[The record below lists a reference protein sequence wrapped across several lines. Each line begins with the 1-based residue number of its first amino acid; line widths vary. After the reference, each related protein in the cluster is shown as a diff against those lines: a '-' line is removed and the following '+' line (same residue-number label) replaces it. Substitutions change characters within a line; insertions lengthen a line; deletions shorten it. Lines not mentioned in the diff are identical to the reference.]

1 MNMWQKENKNTT
13 NQRCGEV
20 EPLLLLSVA
29 GGELAA
35 AEQETLASHIAQCAD
50 CSAALDRE
58 KELVAIFADHR
69 EHPDASLLASCRAS
83 LEDALDREEEGS
95 WLQRA
100 LGAWIPA
107 NWLSPQPAWSA
118 AVLLVIGFSVGM
130 LGPRLLLHR
139 GAGLAADSVA
149 GNSGDLSASTTAVAS
164 NESASGPSN
173 SAPSMLDFHTA
184 NVAGMNVFP
193 SIGDNPAEVQ
203 FRLKAQEPAT
213 VQGTV
218 NDDNVKGVL
227 LHILG
232 GNEAF
237 CPDMR
242 LQAVDLLR
250 TRNNDPEVR
259 QALCHAVH
267 TDQNAAVRLKALEA
281 LNGSEPQ
288 DIVRQTLLDALVDD
302 HNPGVRVEAI
312 NELREMAAKGQVV
325 SDDHMVSVLRDRMDR
340 DPSTYIRLQSAAA
353 IRDLGPGH

>member
-1 MNMWQKENKNTT
+1 MHMWHKKDKNAA
-13 NQRCGEV
+13 NRQCGEV

-29 GGELAA
+29 GEELAA
-35 AEQETLASHIAQCAD
+35 VEQETLASHIAQCAD
-50 CSAALDRE
+50 CSATLDRE
-58 KELVAIFADHR
+58 KELLAVFADHR
-69 EHPDASLLASCRAS
+69 QQPDAALLASCRAS
-83 LEDALDREEEGS
+83 LEDALDREEEGG
-95 WLQRA
+95 WLRRA
-100 LGAWIPA
+100 LGAWIPS
-107 NWLSPQPAWSA
+107 NWMSPEPAWSA
-118 AVLLVIGFSVGM
+118 AVLLVIGFSVGI

-139 GAGLAADSVA
+139 GAGLVA
-149 GNSGDLSASTTAVAS
+149 GDNSDAQAPANSLAISETASRPTS
-164 NESASGPSN
+164 
-173 SAPSMLDFHTA
+173 SAPTSLDFHTA
-184 NVAGMNVFP
+184 DVAGMNVLP
-193 SIGDNPAEVQ
+193 SVGDGPAEVQ
-203 FRLKAQEPAT
+203 LRFRAQDPVT

-250 TRNNDPEVR
+250 MRNNDPEVR
-259 QALCHAVH
+259 KALCHAVH
-267 TDQNAAVRLKALEA
+267 EDRNAAVRLKALEA

-302 HNPGVRVEAI
+302 QVLGVRVQAI
-312 NELREMAAKGQVV
+312 NELRDMAASGQIV
-325 SDDHMVSVLRDRMDR
+325 SDDHMISVLRDRVEK

>member
-1 MNMWQKENKNTT
+1 MATRKIKT
-13 NQRCGEV
+13 QRTGSAAKWSRCCFF
-20 EPLLLLSVA
+20 PLQVKSLRRSSRRRLRATS
-29 GGELAA
+29 
-35 AEQETLASHIAQCAD
+35 AQCAD

-58 KELVAIFADHR
+58 KELVAAFARHR
-69 EHPDASLLASCRAS
+69 QQPDAALLASCRAS
-83 LEDALDREEEGS
+83 LEDALDREEEGG
-95 WLQRA
+95 WLRA
-100 LGAWIPA
+100 HVGLVDSLELAFARAGLERGRAFGHRV
-107 NWLSPQPAWSA
+107 LSGHARASFAASPWS
-118 AVLLVIGFSVGM
+118 GS
-130 LGPRLLLHR
+130 RLLR
-139 GAGLAADSVA
+139 TMAMRRRPRASLASSETASRPSSSV
-149 GNSGDLSASTTAVAS
+149 
-164 NESASGPSN
+164 PS
-173 SAPSMLDFHTA
+173 SLDFHTA
-184 NVAGMNVFP
+184 DVAGMNVLP

-203 FRLKAQEPAT
+203 LQLKAQEPVT

-250 TRNNDPEVR
+250 MRNNDPEVR
-259 QALCHAVH
+259 KALCHAVH
-267 TDQNAAVRLKALEA
+267 EDRNAAVRLKALEA

-302 HNPGVRVEAI
+302 QNPGVRVQAI
-312 NELREMAAKGQVV
+312 NELRDMAAKGQVV
-325 SDDHMVSVLRDRMDR
+325 SDDHMISVLRDRMEK